1 MMRVVFA
8 NPTAKGLRMTCKGA
22 CSREATTT
30 IRILKDDMVLSDVA
44 DFFDEA
50 VGCVVLP
57 SCATC
62 SAVYQERL
70 EKACAVD
77 GCMGTYTQIVAG
89 FKLCPM
95 CAVMKN
101 RPKKGIAKTMPRPAV
116 TRPTQSKQE
125 DLGNDDQQEAEDDE
139 VFEIMIQ
146 VDKDSD
152 GEGGPVYVRAYA
164 EITVEPAKCTQVR

>member
-1 MMRVVFA
+1 
-8 NPTAKGLRMTCKGA
+8 MTCKGA
-22 CSREATTT
+22 CSREATAPT
-30 IRILKDDMVLSDVA
+30 RILKDDMVLSDVA

-62 SAVYQERL
+62 SSIYQERL

-89 FKLCPM
+89 LKLCPM

-101 RPKKGIAKTMPRPAV
+101 RPKKGMANAKARPPV
-116 TRPTQSKQE
+116 TGLIQPKQE
-125 DLGNDDQQEAEDDE
+125 DPGDEDQREAEDDE
-139 VFEIMIQ
+139 VFEIMIR
-146 VDKDSD
+146 VDRDPD
-152 GEGGPVYVRAYA
+152 GESGPVYVRAYA
-164 EITVEPAKCTQVR
+164 EITVGPAKCIGNG